1 MGAAITFLLSH
12 EIHVPAC
19 VCVRERE
26 REREPER
33 QRDRE
38 GGGFFVFHTT
48 NELTSAPHGKEKNI
62 FKVLSTAYYLS
73 VTTTVQGISG
83 VRLWVFYSS
92 LCHPSA
98 ESAGH

>member
-1 MGAAITFLLSH
+1 M
-12 EIHVPAC
+12 C
-19 VCVRERE
+19 VCERE
-26 REREPER
+26 RERARETER
-33 QRDRE
+33 Q

-48 NELTSAPHGKEKNI
+48 NEVTSAPHGKEKNI